1 MVLVKRFISLVV
13 VAFIFILL
21 GGVEQ
26 TSNNIKNGKIEI
38 PKVVAYLE
46 EDTYTYKR
54 KRKVKC

>member
-1 MVLVKRFISLVV
+1 MVLVKRIISLVV
-13 VAFIFILL
+13 VALIFILL

-26 TSNNIKNGKIEI
+26 ISSNIKNCKIEI

>member
-13 VAFIFILL
+13 VALIFTLL

-26 TSNNIKNGKIEI
+26 TSNDIKKGKIEI

>member
-13 VAFIFILL
+13 VALIFTLL

-26 TSNNIKNGKIEI
+26 TSNDIKNGKIEI

>member
-1 MVLVKRFISLVV
+1 MILVKRFISLVV
-13 VAFIFILL
+13 VALIFTLL

-26 TSNNIKNGKIEI
+26 TSNDIKNGKIEI

>member
-13 VAFIFILL
+13 VALIFTLL

-26 TSNNIKNGKIEI
+26 TSNDIKNGKIAI